1 MTNIASLLALAIMS
15 LAPAPDAGARAVQ
28 PGRMPCEVRYIA
40 NAGLLFTSGTTRL
53 LVDALVRDGI
63 PPYATP
69 DAAERRRLEAAE
81 PPFAD
86 VNAVLVT
93 HWHEDHFSA
102 EAVAAHLVRNPRA
115 VLVSS
120 HEVTERVK
128 RAAVALSDRF
138 RPVTPPPGRAEAI
151 DIAGLRVH
159 VLRIR
164 HNPARRMP
172 GQHVGFLVEGCRTLL
187 HVGDADPEPSN
198 FTLLR
203 TLPRVDVAALPF
215 WYMGGARARGLVS
228 GSIRPARVLAVHV
241 PPQDADAVAGQLTGA
256 SPPTMLLRG
265 AGQTI
270 SLDVRP

>member
-1 MTNIASLLALAIMS
+1 
-15 LAPAPDAGARAVQ
+15 
-28 PGRMPCEVRYIA
+28 MPCEVRYIA
-40 NAGLLFTSGTTRL
+40 NAGILFTSGTTRL
-53 LVDALVRDGI
+53 LVDALVRNGI

-69 DAAERRRLEAAE
+69 DAAERRRLEAAQ

-93 HWHEDHFSA
+93 HWHEDHFNA
-102 EAVAAHLVRNPRA
+102 EAVASHLVRNARA

-120 HEVTERVK
+120 HEVAERVA
-128 RAAVALSDRF
+128 RAAVAVSDRL
-138 RPVTPPPGRAEAI
+138 RPVTPPPGQAEAI

-159 VLRIR
+159 VLRLR

-172 GQHVGFLVEGCRTLL
+172 DQHVGFLVEGCRTLL

-198 FTLLR
+198 FTRLE

-215 WYMGGARARGLVS
+215 WYMSGARARDMVS

-241 PPQDADAVAGQLTGA
+241 PPRDADAVAGELAAA
-256 SPPTMLLRG
+256 SPPTVLLRG
-265 AGQTI
+265 PGQTVP
-270 SLDVRP
+270 LDVRP

>member
-1 MTNIASLLALAIMS
+1 MGQ
-15 LAPAPDAGARAVQ
+15 PDRL
-28 PGRMPCEVRYIA
+28 PCEVRYIA

-69 DAAERRRLEAAE
+69 DDAERRRLEAAQ

-86 VNAVLVT
+86 VSAVLVT

-102 EAVAAHLVRNPRA
+102 EAAAAHLGRNPRA

-120 HEVTERVK
+120 HEVTERVA
-128 RAAVALSDRF
+128 RIAAAPGDRL
-138 RPVTPPPGRAEAI
+138 RPVTPPPGQAEAI
-151 DIAGLRVH
+151 DVAGLRVH
-159 VLRIR
+159 VLRLR

-172 GQHVGFLVEGCRTLL
+172 DQHVGFLVEGCRTLL
-187 HVGDADPEPSN
+187 HVGDADPETSN
-198 FTLLR
+198 FTLLQ

-215 WYMGGARARGLVS
+215 WYMSGARARGFVS
-228 GSIRPARVLAVHV
+228 GSIRPSRVLAVHV

-256 SPPTMLLRG
+256 SPPTVLLRG
-265 AGQTI
+265 PGQTVL
-270 SLDVRP
+270 LDVRP